1 MATPY
6 SQDLRD
12 RVLRA
17 YDRGMKTKQ
26 IAVIFNVSPAWARR
40 VKQRR
45 RETGETTHRPMGG
58 PGVTIVDRGRL
69 AALVREHSDATL
81 AELRALLGVQCA
93 LSTLCKALKQMG
105 FSFKKNDP
113 CGGAGASGCRAETR
127 LVAIVVAGRRS
138 QTIDIHRRNVGQDE
152 HDPASRPRAAW
163 PATGRQDPARTLADD
178 HADRGAGH
186 RRNAVFDRG
195 RWSRQRRCLRSV
207 RRAGAYPSTQ
217 SGRHCGDGQPIE
229 PQTCTCTR
237 TDRSDSGGAEVLAS
251 VQPRSESD
259 RAGLQQD
266 QAVTSNTE
274 DPHQRCPLAIHAGR
288 ARCGDAERRH
298 QLLPTC
304 RIHATC

>member
-105 FSFKKNDP
+105 FSFKKKR
-113 CGGAGASGCRAETR
+113 SM
-127 LVAIVVAGRRS
+127 RRS
-138 QTIDIHRRNVGQDE
+138 RTVRMSHRDG
-152 HDPASRPRAAW
+152 
-163 PATGRQDPARTLADD
+163 TG
-178 HADRGAGH
+178 G
-186 RRNAVFDRG
+186 DRG
-195 RWSRQRRCLRSV
+195 R
-207 RRAGAYPSTQ
+207 G
-217 SGRHCGDGQPIE
+217 
-229 PQTCTCTR
+229 
-237 TDRSDSGGAEVLAS
+237 
-251 VQPRSESD
+251 
-259 RAGLQQD
+259 
-266 QAVTSNTE
+266 TSIPN
-274 DPHQRCPLAIHAGR
+274 G
-288 ARCGDAERRH
+288 
-298 QLLPTC
+298 
-304 RIHATC
+304 